1 MGRKSFAIAL
11 VALAFGAAPA
21 SALATSKED
30 ISSTHITLV
39 AAYKA
44 LHGVVSTWP
53 TMEASLNKLNRKFA
67 AECPHVGAGSPQN
80 ESGQRLAYEVAGALW
95 ATAYHADAKFA
106 HAFIDVVSP
115 LRWSNHTI
123 VRRGLKFIIGLH
135 EMIALQVPDLCGDVR
150 AWTASGFNAVPA
162 ATEQF
167 DQHVESIEVAIPS
180 PQILASYV
188 QPSDRGLFARVEHL
202 VTRFEELEFTTGQ
215 RFWNTLLETLAL
227 NQ

>member
-1 MGRKSFAIAL
+1 
-11 VALAFGAAPA
+11 
-21 SALATSKED
+21 
-30 ISSTHITLV
+30 
-39 AAYKA
+39 
-44 LHGVVSTWP
+44 
-53 TMEASLNKLNRKFA
+53 
-67 AECPHVGAGSPQN
+67 VGAGSPQN

-95 ATAYHADAKFA
+95 ATAYHTDAKFA
-106 HAFIDVVSP
+106 HAFINAVSP
-115 LRWSNHTI
+115 LRWSNHAI

-135 EMIALQVPDLCGDVR
+135 EMIALRVPDLCGDVR

-162 ATEQF
+162 NTEQF
-167 DQHVESIEVAIPS
+167 DQHVESIDVAIPS
-180 PQILASYV
+180 PQILAPYV